1 MLRLIGKNPF
11 SLMDFYYRYRSVKGI
26 NMDKG
31 KLAFYLYGIGIN
43 NIDTNS
49 NTPLYRSI
57 IRNEGRLDKI

>member
-1 MLRLIGKNPF
+1 
-11 SLMDFYYRYRSVKGI
+11 
-26 NMDKG
+26 MDKG